1 METCPNAPIFTLNT
15 NKMMSVRAA
24 NVMICTI
31 AWPDAARKAF
41 AQLVAQ
47 VNAKLAELQR
57 TYVKG
62 TIAII
67 MINVGPDAAMQEPVE
82 EVPVARNALT
92 TSCGRRKPT
101 SVMVENV

>member
-1 METCPNAPIFTLNT
+1 METCQNAPIYTLNT
-15 NKMMSVRAA
+15 NKMMSARAA
-24 NVMICTI
+24 SAMICTI
-31 AWPDAARKAF
+31 AWPDAAWMRF

-47 VNAKLAELQR
+47 ANARLAEHLR
-57 TYVKG
+57 TCVKG

-67 MINVGPDAAMQEPVE
+67 MNNAGPVAATQEPAE
-82 EVPVARNALT
+82 EAPVARNALI